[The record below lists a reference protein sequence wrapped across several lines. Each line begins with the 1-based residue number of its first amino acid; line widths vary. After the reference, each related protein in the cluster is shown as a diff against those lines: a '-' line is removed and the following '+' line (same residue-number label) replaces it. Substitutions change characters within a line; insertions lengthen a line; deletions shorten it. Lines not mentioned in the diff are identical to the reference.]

1 MGKEDDLFKAV
12 KQNDYYKLQ
21 KTLFADR
28 SHPSKKKDRPNNQA
42 NVIALHSNG
51 VNTDERRRPNV
62 NVDCHEAGTG
72 YTPLIL
78 AVLNQLKE
86 ISQLLLASF
95 ADPNEQDF
103 KGNTALHM
111 AVFCGRADLMEL
123 LLQNGSK
130 VNIQNSDG
138 NTPLHIACQC
148 DCDNRVLVMLK
159 LLTAGANIQMVNK
172 VSATPLDV
180 AAMYNKKDAVSTLL
194 DHDKEALKGN
204 SLALVEASIRG
215 YAPIVEMLLK
225 YGINPN
231 VVNKLKE
238 TAPLHEAIRFF
249 RLQVAERLLQ
259 YGAKTDVANP
269 AGETPLKMVKDLPR
283 DRPNEFQRLF
293 DEYSTGEL
301 RRAHVQFNS
310 SFVER
315 RKKSYIKKYPE
326 LENNMKWT
334 ENSPSYCSCC
344 TAMSPNT
351 NILDNDNCSFWV
363 IPSIQQ
369 AWTVLDLQHE
379 HIITGIKVFGWDS
392 PNMVKNF
399 ELRKGYTIEGPW
411 STVVHFACKSEGSS
425 DPKDPGKAQIF
436 DGFSDSSRFW
446 QLLIIDNHGGSCICF
461 QGINLYGAEK
471 RIFTE
476 LEQMCFS
483 EEFANRVVQKGFN
496 TYKKFLEMKESDLK
510 TLLPNI
516 DQVRHML
523 MHLGALKIK
532 EYPLLWKKPPIT
544 EAEEGSRLPRFIVQS
559 AGNSDMLEIIVNGAT
574 IGGCIRSQLLPC
586 KDSKMNVAIFDD
598 IKIFSSGTFLIT
610 VQSVLSPNIHL
621 KAPDPIHIK
630 RPARTAA
637 EVEAAFDEIQLM
649 LHKVAAS
656 LDDTIDS

>member
-21 KTLFADR
+21 KTLFSDR
-28 SHPSKKKDRPNNQA
+28 GHPSKKKDRPNNQA
-42 NVIALHSNG
+42 SVIALHSNG
-51 VNTDERRRPNV
+51 VHADERRRPNV
-62 NVDCHEAGTG
+62 NVDCHETDTG

-86 ISQLLLASF
+86 ISHLLLACF

-148 DCDNRVLVMLK
+148 DCDNRVLVILK
-159 LLTAGANIQMVNK
+159 LLTAGANIHIVNK

-231 VVNKLKE
+231 VLNKLKE

-259 YGAKTDVANP
+259 YGAKTDITNA

-315 RKKSYIKKYPE
+315 RKQSYIKKYPE

-399 ELRKGYTIEGPW
+399 ELRKGYTMEGPW
-411 STVVHFACKSEGSS
+411 STVVHFACKSEGSC
-425 DPKDPGKAQIF
+425 DPKDPGKAQVF

-446 QLLIIDNHGGSCICF
+446 QLLIIDNHGGRCICF

-483 EEFANRVVQKGFN
+483 EDFANKVVQKGFN
-496 TYKKFLEMKESDLK
+496 TYKRFLEMKESDLK

-516 DQVRHML
+516 DQARHML

-532 EYPLLWKKPPIT
+532 EYPLLWKKPPISDW
-544 EAEEGSRLPRFIVQS
+544 EEGSPLPRFIVQS
-559 AGNSDMLEIIVNGAT
+559 AGNSDMLEITVDGAT

-586 KDSKMNVAIFDD
+586 KDSKMNVAVFDD
-598 IKIFSSGTFLIT
+598 LKIFSSGTFYIT
-610 VQSVLSPNIHL
+610 VQSVLSPNIQL
-621 KAPDPIHIK
+621 KAPHPIHIK
-630 RPARTAA
+630 RPAQTAA